1 MTEIFETPTR
11 RQLLTAA
18 AVAGVASAL
27 PSVRGAAAPSDSTRP
42 FHVNVPQAQIDD
54 LRRRL
59 AATRWPEKETVN
71 DQTQG
76 VQLAKIEPIVR
87 YWATDYNWRKAEAK
101 LNALPHN
108 ATPKRRAS

>member
-27 PSVRGAAAPSDSTRP
+27 PSVRGAAAPR
-42 FHVNVPQAQIDD
+42 
-54 LRRRL
+54 
-59 AATRWPEKETVN
+59 
-71 DQTQG
+71 
-76 VQLAKIEPIVR
+76 PIVR
-87 YWATDYNWRKAEAK
+87 YWSTDYNWRKAEAK